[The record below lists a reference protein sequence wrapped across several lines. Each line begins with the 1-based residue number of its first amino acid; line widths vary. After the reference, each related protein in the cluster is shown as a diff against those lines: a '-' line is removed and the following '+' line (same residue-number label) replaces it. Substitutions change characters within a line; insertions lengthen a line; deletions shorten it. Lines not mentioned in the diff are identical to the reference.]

1 MNVRDE
7 GGNFELFRRILP
19 HEVPNLTFCGYN
31 SSLFSTVN
39 AEVGAVW
46 TAAHLAG
53 ALALP
58 PVEDRRKQVA
68 RELDYMNARTHGKH
82 ARGTSVIPFSIRNID
97 EMLAD
102 LGVPSPGGSDWRN
115 AGAGS
120 VQAITAIQ
128 SRACF
133 GSSARERMTSAHLFS
148 SRNAA
153 SRGTEQDLVAVCR
166 FRRGS
171 DEW

>member
-39 AEVGAVW
+39 AEVGAVS
-46 TAAHLAG
+46 TAAYLAG

-102 LGVPSPGGSDWRN
+102 LGVPLTRRKRLAQCGRRVRPSDYRDPIESVLRVI
-115 AGAGS
+115 GA
-120 VQAITAIQ
+120 
-128 SRACF
+128 
-133 GSSARERMTSAHLFS
+133 
-148 SRNAA
+148 
-153 SRGTEQDLVAVCR
+153 
-166 FRRGS
+166 
-171 DEW
+171 

>member
-1 MNVRDE
+1 MFPAN
-7 GGNFELFRRILP
+7 P
-19 HEVPNLTFCGYN
+19 PAPVPNLTFCGYN

-58 PVEDRRKQVA
+58 PVEDRRKEVA

-97 EMLAD
+97 EMLA
-102 LGVPSPGGSDWRN
+102 GSRRPPHP
-115 AGAGS
+115 AEATGAM
-120 VQAITAIQ
+120 
-128 SRACF
+128 RAP
-133 GSSARERMTSAHLFS
+133 GSSERLPRSNRER
-148 SRNAA
+148 A
-153 SRGTEQDLVAVCR
+153 SGH
-166 FRRGS
+166 RRVN
-171 DEW
+171 E